1 MFWQIFVR
9 GGFDV
14 ESVKNLRIDPD
25 RLWDSLMEMA
35 KIGPGIAGGNNRQTL
50 TDEDAEGRALFQTW
64 CEKAGM
70 EMAVD
75 TMGNMFA
82 TRAGTDPD
90 ALPVYVGS
98 HLDTQPTGGKYDGVL
113 GVLGGLEV
121 IRTLNDLDVTTKHPI
136 VVVNWTNEEG
146 TRFAPAML
154 ASGVFAG
161 KHDQDWA
168 YDRTD
173 SEGKKFGDELKR
185 IGWVGDE
192 KVGARKMHAMF
203 ELHIEQGPILEAENK
218 DIGVVTHGQGLRWI
232 ECKITGK
239 ESHTGS
245 TPMHMRKNAGRGLAL
260 ITELVHEIAMKNQ
273 PNAVGAIGHIDVYP
287 NSRNIIPGQI
297 VCTIDMRTHLLD
309 KLQGMV
315 AELEDR
321 APKLCSEIGVEFECS
336 IVGQFDP
343 PAFDEGCVA
352 AVREAAEELGYSHMD
367 IISGAGH
374 DACWINDLA
383 PTAMI
388 MCPCED
394 GLSHNEAE
402 EISKE
407 WAQAGTDV
415 LLHAVLN
422 TAIIQ

>member
-1 MFWQIFVR
+1 MV
-9 GGFDV
+9 
-14 ESVKNLRIDPD
+14 SVKNLRIDPD

-35 KIGPGIAGGNNRQTL
+35 KIGPGVAGGNNRQTL

-70 EMAVD
+70 DMGVD

-113 GVLGGLEV
+113 GVLGGLELV
-121 IRTLNDLDVTTKHPI
+121 RTLNDLDVSTKHPI

-161 KHDQDWA
+161 RHDQDWA

-192 KVGARKMHAMF
+192 KVGSRKMHAMF

-260 ITELVHEIAMKNQ
+260 VTELVHEIAMKNQ

-309 KLQGMV
+309 KLQSMV
-315 AELEDR
+315 AELEER
-321 APKLCSEIGVEFECS
+321 APKLCEEIGVEFECS

-343 PAFDEGCVA
+343 PAFDEGCVS

-407 WAQAGTDV
+407 WAQAGTDI